1 MAGNECILK
10 KIDQAYGNLDW
21 FNAFFNCTV
30 TELPFFFSFSFNI
43 YIYIGIN
50 GRSEGAEVPG
60 ITEQLHQIHMY
71 QCLMKNNSG
80 CFMQSS
86 LWRKSYVLLIR

>member
-1 MAGNECILK
+1 METWIGLMPSLIVQWLN
-10 KIDQAYGNLDW
+10 Y
-21 FNAFFNCTV
+21 
-30 TELPFFFSFSFNI
+30 PFFSFSFNI

-60 ITEQLHQIHMY
+60 ITERLHQIHMY
-71 QCLMKNNSG
+71 LCLMKNNSG

>member
-1 MAGNECILK
+1 METWIGLMPSLIVQWLN
-10 KIDQAYGNLDW
+10 Y
-21 FNAFFNCTV
+21 
-30 TELPFFFSFSFNI
+30 PFFFPFLLIYI